1 MSPDQEATV
10 ATTAEPTPHL
20 IVTGERVALGPLREE
35 LVPVYAR
42 WVTTLEV
49 ARGVGAT
56 VIYTVEAEKGWYE
69 EAAKADPGRALFT
82 IYDRSD
88 LVPIGTAALTNIDHR
103 HGAATFGIMLGERRG
118 QGLGTEATRLV
129 LDWAFTVL
137 GLYNVDLRV
146 FAWNRAAIH
155 CYEKAGF
162 HRAGLLRGGAVCMG
176 RRFDVVIMDAI
187 AEDFTDSLLADLIPE

>member
-1 MSPDQEATV
+1 M

-129 LDWAFTVL
+129 LDWPSRCSDCTTWICVSLRGTGPPSTAMRRPAFT
-137 GLYNVDLRV
+137 GQASSGEERS
-146 FAWNRAAIH
+146 AWAA
-155 CYEKAGF
+155 GS
-162 HRAGLLRGGAVCMG
+162 
-176 RRFDVVIMDAI
+176 
-187 AEDFTDSLLADLIPE
+187 TS